1 MASEF
6 AFILNMTQKMIT
18 DVLIA
23 GQGAAAFAAA
33 LYSARYQMKTIVA
46 AESFG
51 GETAI
56 GGLIENYPG
65 TPDIDGFDLM
75 LKFKEQVDSLDVPV
89 LGQNLTSVVRENG
102 SFVCTLGEGDTS
114 DAVEANAVILCI
126 GRERRKL
133 GLPKEEEWT
142 GNGVS
147 YCSTCDAP
155 LYRGKDA
162 AAVVGGGNAAVEG
175 AILLA
180 RYARH
185 VYLLYRGNRLWRPEP
200 IQLKVLSQIPNVRL
214 LLNTTVIELLGDD
227 VAGLQGV
234 RISRPMDDDEKI
246 DIHPDQTQPMN
257 HSRDGDHGSHVIDLD
272 GLFVEAGADPRL
284 DIPHQLNLEL
294 NRETGE
300 VHVDRGQRTSFPGIY
315 AAGDLTDGTNLK
327 QTVTAAAQGAIAAL
341 SAYSYVLG
349 GEHPYMSGQ

>member
-1 MASEF
+1 MANHQ
-6 AFILNMTQKMIT
+6 A

-23 GQGAAAFAAA
+23 GQGAAAFAAG
-33 LYSARYQMKTIVA
+33 LYSARYQLDTIVA
-46 AESFG
+46 SESFG

-89 LGQNLTSVVRENG
+89 IPYNLTSVERVGDKFKCRLGDEEDADTVDAG
-102 SFVCTLGEGDTS
+102 S
-114 DAVEANAVILCI
+114 VILCV
-126 GRERRKL
+126 GRERRTL
-133 GLPKEEEWT
+133 GLPHEEEWV
-142 GNGVS
+142 GKGVS

-185 VYLLYRGNRLWRPEP
+185 VYLIYRGDALWRPEP
-200 IQLKVLSQIPNVRL
+200 IQLRVLSQIPNVRI
-214 LLNTTVIELLGDD
+214 LLNTVVTELIGDE
-227 VAGLQGV
+227 AFGLREV
-234 RISRPMDDDEKI
+234 RISKPMDDFETI
-246 DIHPDQTQPMN
+246 QIHPDQTEPMN
-257 HSRDGDHGSHVIDLD
+257 RSRDGEHGKDVIPID

-284 DIPHQLNLEL
+284 EIPTQLGLEL
-294 NRETGE
+294 NPETNE
-300 VHVDRGQRTSFPGIY
+300 VHVDRGQRTSVPGVY
-315 AAGDLTDGTNLK
+315 AAGDLTDGTTLK
-327 QTVTAAAQGAIAAL
+327 QTVTAAAQGAVAAL
-341 SAYSYVLG
+341 SAYNYVLG
-349 GEHPYMSGQ
+349 GEHDYEGEHSNMAAPEAVAV